1 MNAGFVVTTW
11 KASVSTKNV
20 NVVSTSMFVQ
30 VQRNPIEIHD
40 SPTCRVAKIKNI
52 DEFRRIKGS
61 DFGFIVVFDG
71 ASNMLHQTN
80 CTHLTDAD
88 FSNQEGNALHW
99 FSTLALAE
107 KSFNITPCAMC
118 KPE

>member
-1 MNAGFVVTTW
+1 VNVGFVVITQ
-11 KASVSTKNV
+11 KASVSTKNA
-20 NVVSTSMFVQ
+20 NAASTSMFVR
-30 VQRNPIEIHD
+30 VQRNPIEIHP
-40 SPTCRVAKIKNI
+40 SPIHHVSKIKNI

-61 DFGFIVVFDG
+61 DFGFIVIFDG

-80 CTHLTDAD
+80 CTNLTDSE

-107 KSFNITPCAMC
+107 KSFNVTPCTAC
-118 KPE
+118 RPE

>member
-1 MNAGFVVTTW
+1 MNVGFVVTTQ
-11 KASVSTKNV
+11 KVNVSTKSV
-20 NVVSTSMFVQ
+20 NVASTSMFVQ
-30 VQRNPIEIHD
+30 VQRNPIEIHP
-40 SPTCRVAKIKNI
+40 SPTHHVSKIKNI
-52 DEFRRIKGS
+52 DEFRQIKGS
-61 DFGFIVVFDG
+61 NFGFIVIFDG

-80 CTHLTDAD
+80 CIDVTDSE

-107 KSFNITPCAMC
+107 KSFNVTPCSAC